1 MSSSVRSSTSSKS
14 SFDEEAAQIIH
25 ELSLFT
31 PASDHQSQETINNN
45 NIQVSNY
52 LNSALLNGV
61 HYYQNTTNNNSTI
74 KNNNNSNAKMNNHF
88 HQSSQSAQHQPAL
101 KGHLPPPNHL
111 PYQQTNSQM
120 LNNQS
125 KLNNLNSLK
134 AQIENGYYEP
144 NYDHN
149 LIEEHEFGDNLEC
162 SATYAKILNKAAR
175 QLQQRQFP
183 PESNCSYKAAYALNP
198 TLASNP
204 TTQLSKNEP
213 NKFPVSHAFKSSNNV
228 YVNSTVPAIGKPPP
242 NSQCPSYL
250 TSNQLLKGSL
260 EQFSK
265 SMMNDLGTVH
275 AVPYNYSQ
283 SEHALSGGGEN
294 SSDQL
299 ANQLANQLD
308 QHNSLTN
315 LLQQQRTR
323 SINGSLPATQSS
335 AASQL
340 PNLISTNNLNS
351 TSTNNII
358 DLINKDI
365 NTIINSS
372 VNSTISGISGIRS
385 NQPPPTNTSSYS
397 AIPKNSN
404 PSNSSCNI
412 SNNGPSAGGGLAS
425 GQSPQQAGKLNGNLC
440 NSLSSLGSSGNCSIL
455 TATPTR
461 VDTAVSTSTVQ
472 ASGNS
477 NGCSRLPPNKP
488 LPPVPPI
495 YENVKSGN
503 KKAPA
508 PPPLVAVMSS
518 IKTTSIKL
526 HPATAS
532 FNASHSHQNSGSSSL
547 NSISL
552 NSQCLNASQ
561 DSSST
566 LNSLSTVQQYL
577 AKSQFHQHP
586 PMDGHGA
593 RLREQ
598 LCQNLLVQQSETQLA
613 GPIYAN
619 APSASFLDKSLV
631 NNSVLSSTINST
643 VTGQQTMQPPPYSI
657 NKSPTN
663 SSTQL
668 MQQLQASGQSLT
680 PSPNQHLQQA
690 STNNLSSALV
700 GQQQQCSGVAQSS
713 AVHPYPQS
721 ANCLNRQPYLIQTT
735 NTANGSAAAVFQLNS
750 NTSQTTQSPPPLP
763 LAPKP
768 IHQTAS
774 STNLDNSNLISQYN
788 LNHQFNNKQK
798 VHLSSLSVNQLT
810 GLNGNTGSLVGS
822 QTASALQPQL
832 QQANSQTSKG
842 HSSVKSKMEDLLKA
856 IEDEM
861 DNVPQGEFF
870 GLCHTC
876 GERVEGAEK
885 ACQAMGKW
893 RD

>member
-25 ELSLFT
+25 DLSLFT
-31 PASDHQSQETINNN
+31 PVSEHQSQETINNV
-45 NIQVSNY
+45 QVSNY

-61 HYYQNTTNNNSTI
+61 HLYQNTTNNSTT
-74 KNNNNSNAKMNNHF
+74 KNQNNSQNAKMNHF
-88 HQSSQSAQHQPAL
+88 HSQSAHQVPL
-101 KGHLPPPNHL
+101 KGHLPPTNHL
-111 PYQQTNSQM
+111 PYQQTNTQM
-120 LNNQS
+120 LSNQTNRKTVS
-125 KLNNLNSLK
+125 SLK
-134 AQIENGYYEP
+134 AQLENGYYEP
-144 NYDHN
+144 NYDLENN
-149 LIEEHEFGDNLEC
+149 LIEEREFGDNLEC

-183 PESNCSYKAAYALNP
+183 PDSNYKPAYALNP
-198 TLASNP
+198 TPPSA
-204 TTQLSKNEP
+204 NEP
-213 NKFPVSHAFKSSNNV
+213 NKFPVSHAFKSSNNNV
-228 YVNSTVPAIGKPPP
+228 YVNSTTGKPTG
-242 NSQCPSYL
+242 QCPSYLPSNL
-250 TSNQLLKGSL
+250 TSNQLLKSSL
-260 EQFSK
+260 EQFNK
-265 SMMNDLGTVH
+265 GMMNDLGTVH

-283 SEHALSGGGEN
+283 PEHGLSGEA
-294 SSDQL
+294 D
-299 ANQLANQLD
+299 QLANQLD

-315 LLQQQRTR
+315 LLQQRSR

-335 AASQL
+335 AASQTTSKL

-385 NQPPPTNTSSYS
+385 NQSTTSYS

-404 PSNSSCNI
+404 PSNSSCNT
-412 SNNGPSAGGGLAS
+412 SANGSSAAAGLTPGSLASGNLASAGLTSGGLAS
-425 GQSPQQAGKLNGNLC
+425 GNLASAQSPQQQQPNKLNGNLC

-461 VDTAVSTSTVQ
+461 VDTAVSTTTVQ
-472 ASGNS
+472 ANS

-577 AKSQFHQHP
+577 AKSQFHQP
-586 PMDGHGA
+586 VDGHGA

-598 LCQNLLVQQSETQLA
+598 LCQNLLVQQQQQNESQLA

-619 APSASFLDKSLV
+619 APTASFLDKNLANN
-631 NNSVLSSTINST
+631 NNSVLSSTTINS
-643 VTGQQTMQPPPYSI
+643 TGQQTMQQPPPYSI
-657 NKSPTN
+657 SKSPTN
-663 SSTQL
+663 SSAQL
-668 MQQLQASGQSLT
+668 MLQAPGKSLT
-680 PSPNQHLQQA
+680 PSPHLQA
-690 STNNLSSALV
+690 TLSSAV
-700 GQQQQCSGVAQSS
+700 GQQQQCSSVAQH
-713 AVHPYPQS
+713 AYPQS
-721 ANCLNRQPYLIQTT
+721 ANCLNRQQYLIKTA
-735 NTANGSAAAVFQLNS
+735 NTANGAAF
-750 NTSQTTQSPPPLP
+750 QTTGAAQSPPPLP

-768 IHQTAS
+768 IHQTAC

-788 LNHQFNNKQK
+788 LNQFNKQK
-798 VHLSSLSVNQLT
+798 VHLSSLPVNQLT
-810 GLNGNTGSLVGS
+810 GANGSMLGL
-822 QTASALQPQL
+822 QTAQL
-832 QQANSQTSKG
+832 QQPNSQASKG

-885 ACQAMGKW
+885 ACQAMGKIEGFVLLFS
-893 RD
+893 